1 MLGARQ
7 QQLADIAEARGEGA
21 RLGPAC
27 EIAGLS
33 LRTYR
38 RWTVSGAVQ
47 GDGRPGAE
55 HPAPSH
61 KLSVSEREA
70 IVAVCQAPRF
80 ASLPPSQIVPQLA
93 DEGCYLGSE
102 SSFYRVLHEAGQQ
115 HHRGRADAPRRREP
129 ATHEATGPNQLWCWD
144 VSYLPSGIRGMY
156 YYLYLILD
164 IYSRKVVGWEVEV
177 EESGEHGAAL
187 VQRTALREGI
197 ARQRQPLV
205 LHADNGSPMKSATL
219 LATLQWLG
227 VQPSH
232 SRPRVSNDNAYA
244 ESVFRTC
251 KYRPDY
257 PAEGF
262 KSLGDARAWM
272 LSFVTWYNTVHRHSG
287 LNFVTPVQ
295 RHTQVAESVMRQ
307 RIEVYEAARA
317 RQPRRWSREIRD
329 WSLPDSVWLNPV
341 KQATPEMAKAA

>member
-1 MLGARQ
+1 MRLLDWSGMSR
-7 QQLADIAEARGEGA
+7 EAHVPFCEG
-21 RLGPAC
+21 L
-27 EIAGLS
+27 
-33 LRTYR
+33 
-38 RWTVSGAVQ
+38 AVQ
-47 GDGRPGAE
+47 F
-55 HPAPSH
+55 HWS
-61 KLSVSEREA
+61 
-70 IVAVCQAPRF
+70 
-80 ASLPPSQIVPQLA
+80 
-93 DEGCYLGSE
+93 
-102 SSFYRVLHEAGQQ
+102 
-115 HHRGRADAPRRREP
+115 
-129 ATHEATGPNQLWCWD
+129 THL
-144 VSYLPSGIRGMY
+144 SYLPTEIRGMY
-156 YYLYLILD
+156 YYLYLILY
-164 IYSRKVVGWEVEV
+164 IYSREIVGWEVAL

-187 VQRTALREGI
+187 SEGI

-205 LHADNGSPMKSATL
+205 LHADNGSPMRSATL

-244 ESVFRTC
+244 ESVFRAC

-257 PAEGF
+257 PAAGF
-262 KSLGDARAWM
+262 RSLDDARTWM
-272 LSFVTWYNTVHRHSG
+272 LSFVTWYNTVHRHSD

-341 KQATPEMAKAA
+341 KEAEPGMAKAA

>member
-1 MLGARQ
+1 MLAERQ
-7 QQLADIAEARGEGA
+7 RLLSDIAEARREGA
-21 RLGPAC
+21 RLEPAC
-27 EIAGLS
+27 EMVGLS

-38 RWTVSGAVQ
+38 RWTCGETA
-47 GDGRPGAE
+47 GEDGRPGADR
-55 HPAPSH
+55 PVPTH
-61 KLSVSEREA
+61 KLSTAEREA
-70 IVAVCQAPRF
+70 IVAACQEARF
-80 ASLPPSQIVPQLA
+80 ASLPPSQIVPRLA

-115 HHRGRADAPRRREP
+115 HHRGRAEAPVRREP

-144 VSYLPSGIRGMY
+144 VSYLPSGIRGLY

-164 IYSRKVVGWEVEV
+164 IYSRKIVGWEVEAV
-177 EESGEHGAAL
+177 ESGEQGAAL
-187 VQRTALREGI
+187 VQRAALREGI
-197 ARQRQPLV
+197 ARQHQPLV

-257 PAEGF
+257 PADGF
-262 KSLGDARAWM
+262 GTLDDARSWM
-272 LSFVTWYNTVHRHSG
+272 LNFVTWYNTVHRHSG
-287 LNFVTPVQ
+287 LNFVTPVE
-295 RHTQVAESVMRQ
+295 RHTQKAAAVMCERVA
-307 RIEVYEAARA
+307 VYGAARA
-317 RQPRRWSREIRD
+317 RHPRRWSGAIRD

-341 KQATPEMAKAA
+341 KEPKPALAKAA